1 LRSSQRAEHDRW
13 AADRHWEH
21 ASGLAKARRE
31 AYTQFLSRQNAVI
44 MVAGS
49 TRDKMREKRQVLQQ
63 MPLDQADS
71 YQALEDAWA
80 QALLLASPQVRVLL
94 EEAHKYLNE
103 LVWASWRGEQA
114 EVRDALYDDLLTAMR
129 DEAVEQPRL

>member
-1 LRSSQRAEHDRW
+1 MA
-13 AADRHWEH
+13 
-21 ASGLAKARRE
+21 
-31 AYTQFLSRQNAVI
+31 
-44 MVAGS
+44 AGS

-63 MPLDQADS
+63 MPPDQADV

-94 EEAHKYLNE
+94 EEAHQHLNE

-114 EVRDALYDDLLTAMR
+114 EVRDALYEDLLTSMR
-129 DEAVEQPRL
+129 DEAVEQPSL